1 MKLLIMEE
9 KQMPYNTIQPITEQ
23 NELPE
28 PVIDGNKQES
38 KFNVDLLPDFL
49 KEYLKI
55 ASQVCDA
62 VPEALIT
69 ALLPIIAVNIGNKVY
84 MTQGAKKTYPNI
96 YAILVGPSGC
106 RKSSS
111 MATAKLTMEKYN
123 EELDKMNSAEREKNT
138 LILNIVTQA
147 ELGHLLE
154 QNPARIIMFDE
165 IGEFLKIIS

>member
-1 MKLLIMEE
+1 MQYSTMQSIS
-9 KQMPYNTIQPITEQ
+9 EQ
-23 NELPE
+23 DILPE
-28 PVIDGNKQES
+28 PIIGGNKQES

-49 KEYLKI
+49 KEYLRI

-96 YAILVGPSGC
+96 YATLVGPSGC

-123 EELDKMNSAEREKNT
+123 E
-138 LILNIVTQA
+138 
-147 ELGHLLE
+147 
-154 QNPARIIMFDE
+154 
-165 IGEFLKIIS
+165 